1 VSQRNPYKLFVSH
14 AWEDDE
20 DYFRVF
26 EFLESDPNF
35 YYQNYS
41 TPDKRPASGD
51 KEALRED
58 LRKQIAPV
66 EVVIV
71 PSGLCRKHGD
81 LILFQMNYA
90 KASDKPVLLLEPYG
104 IQMQIPKAIRDL
116 ADQVIDWDKRTL
128 VDAIKHQA
136 RHEDTQRWD
145 TIEFKLD

>member
-1 VSQRNPYKLFVSH
+1 MSKTNPIKLFVSH

-26 EFLESDPNF
+26 EYLESDANF
-35 YYQNYS
+35 YYQNFS
-41 TPDKRPASGD
+41 TPDRRPASGD

-71 PSGLCRKHGD
+71 PSGLARKHGD

-90 KASDKPVLLLEPYG
+90 KASEKPVIMLQPYG
-104 IQMQIPKAIRDL
+104 TQMQIPKALSHL
-116 ADQVIDWDKRTL
+116 ADELIDWDKRTL
-128 VDAIKHQA
+128 VDAIRKHA

>member
-1 VSQRNPYKLFVSH
+1 MSKSNPIKLFVSH
-14 AWEDDE
+14 AWEEDE

-26 EFLESDPNF
+26 EYLESDPNF

-41 TPDKRPASGD
+41 TPDRRPASGE

-71 PSGLCRKHGD
+71 PSGLARKHGD

-90 KASDKPVLLLEPYG
+90 KASDKPVIMLQPYG
-104 IQMQIPKAIRDL
+104 TQMPIPKALTHL
-116 ADQVIDWDKRTL
+116 ADQIIEWDKRTL
-128 VDAIKHQA
+128 VDAIRKQA

>member
-1 VSQRNPYKLFVSH
+1 MSKTNPIKLFVAH

-26 EFLESDPNF
+26 EYLESDTNF

-41 TPDKRPASGD
+41 TPDRRPASGD

-71 PSGLCRKHGD
+71 PSGLARKHGD

-90 KASDKPVLLLEPYG
+90 KASDKPVIMLQPYG
-104 IQMQIPKAIRDL
+104 TQMQIPKALSHL
-116 ADQVIDWDKRTL
+116 ADELIEWDKRTL
-128 VDAIKHQA
+128 VDAIRKQA